1 MPPTNLSPASQDR
14 HARQYMDYL
23 RLLHLV
29 EKATPEL
36 QLDASSERLLHWMA
50 ISWQAGS
57 KITVV
62 QAMHKATDMSTT
74 TAHRRLKLM
83 RQQGFIALE
92 TDAIDQR
99 IKYVVP
105 AEKSHR
111 LFAQNGHC
119 VTTAQG

>member
-1 MPPTNLSPASQDR
+1 
-14 HARQYMDYL
+14 MDYL
-23 RLLHLV
+23 RLSRMV
-29 EKATPEL
+29 EKATPEQ
-36 QLDASSERLLHWMA
+36 QLDACSERLLHWMA
-50 ISWQAGS
+50 ITWQAGS

-62 QAMHKATDMSTT
+62 QAMHKATEMSTT

-92 TDAIDQR
+92 TDANDRR

-105 AEKSHR
+105 TEQTHR
-111 LFAQNGHC
+111 LFTQNGYC